1 MAFVYRAERHI
12 NKSLNKNVGNT
23 FPGEYFN
30 NSSFIKDIDRQSSEF
45 QSNSKRELYLSKIE
59 DTPGPGSYERNILKF
74 NHPPHLKRSKPKDI
88 YETIKQ
94 SLIPKDILRF
104 LERNQN
110 IAFNSSRQRFNYN
123 IQPKKE
129 IPGPG
134 TYSPNG
140 SSINA
145 KTDYSTAIFQNNS
158 SKKSQNYNHSNIFPT
173 TFSDLRTETI
183 PSKGNL
189 GYENKNG
196 IQKMVKSKIKDENLI
211 GPGTYDINIKKKENG
226 INWSRTTDEKDP
238 KYNMIQF
245 RKNLQPLTELEQ
257 NYLENK
263 NISKNSTKNS
273 KKFERNAIFKYHM
286 NQRYN
291 MIRLI
296 RSKLDTEKDLIF
308 DANPGPGYYTPDE
321 AEQFYKTQIGEIN
334 PVNNHKIKCFQSTSP
349 RFNTKYSNLDA
360 KIGPGY
366 YFEKT
371 KPDKIKKI
379 KQKKGHLI
387 NVNKDMI
394 ENSVYKISNLK
405 EDFKIPG
412 PGFYENID
420 TFIPIKAHC
429 STKTNFGNTTER
441 FKEFDNKNNTPGPG
455 YYNTYKEQYSKT
467 TNSLPKFKEKNKKL
481 FTNFKS
487 DLINVDEIGKLT
499 KEKFFV
505 PPIGSYNPY
514 IITTIDYNNKSKIN
528 TFTDKTVVGFGSQEK
543 KMRSF
548 VKKDNNK
555 MVGPGIYYKNRE
567 KKVKQ
572 NLVPFNQ
579 NTRRFDY
586 DEKNKN
592 PGPGSYETN
601 SYDEWNKKSHNILFV

>member
-158 SKKSQNYNHSNIFPT
+158 SKKSQSYNHSNIFPT

-394 ENSVYKISNLK
+394 ENSVYKVSNLK

-412 PGFYENID
+412 PGFYENFE

-441 FKEFDNKNNTPGPG
+441 FKDFDNKNNTPGPG
-455 YYNTYKEQYSKT
+455 YYNAYKEQYSKT